1 MKQQDE
7 NLYVISKT
15 NQGLV
20 RNLFQVALNVHFN
33 TKLYVHARYNGSS
46 NRLIIEIAEV
56 NRAIAPLREIL
67 IDLEPTP
74 TDILPHTTEDLET
87 FQNDL
92 TAKLLYV
99 IAVLHTASIKGV
111 VNWASLKRGWP
122 DLSAGYEDRIMDEID
137 HVVHQY
143 IDWNGDMP
151 PKDVI
156 KRLAWYMSFDSEHD
170 YNLPGW
176 HSVDDI
182 LDLDDDE
189 DWSDVNTFI
198 ECTILRYYKVFNP
211 AINLYSDDD
220 EDTFSRYGYPI
231 DK

>member
-1 MKQQDE
+1 MQQQ
-7 NLYVISKT
+7 NTISKT

-33 TKLYVHARYNGSS
+33 TKLFVHARYNGSS
-46 NRLIIEIAEV
+46 NRVIIEIAEV
-56 NRAIAPLREIL
+56 NRAVAPLREIL
-67 IDLEPTP
+67 IDLEPTDGHSHAP
-74 TDILPHTTEDLET
+74 EDLET
-87 FQNDL
+87 FQNNL
-92 TAKLLYV
+92 TAKLLHV
-99 IAVLHTASIKGV
+99 IAVLHTASIKGQ
-111 VNWASLKRGWP
+111 VNWSSLERGWSDP
-122 DLSAGYEDRIMDEID
+122 INQYEDRIMDEID

-143 IDWNGDMP
+143 INWNGDTP

-198 ECTILRYYKVFNP
+198 EYTILRYYKVFNP

-220 EDTFSRYGYPI
+220 EDTFSRYGHPI
-231 DK
+231 DE